1 MVRYASLVVAVA
13 AAALLATPALAAQHK
28 FSCYDF
34 AWQSQDMKDCLA
46 NPQKFEAEHKH
57 MHKAMHKPMHKAMH
71 KAAKKKAM
79 PKDMKNMKDM
89 PKTDMPEKKS

>member
-13 AAALLATPALAAQHK
+13 AAALLATPAHATQHK

-57 MHKAMHKPMHKAMH
+57 MQMHKAMHKPMHKAMH
-71 KAAKKKAM
+71 KAEKKKAKM
-79 PKDMKNMKDM
+79 KDMKDM
-89 PKTDMPEKKS
+89 PNKDMPEKKS